1 MTPASRALSRGRRR
15 SRADFGHERRQAER
29 RLRTDTPFYAEKCL
43 TIVDQGAHQ
52 IPCVFNEAQRHVDGV
67 LESQRAEGKPM
78 RAVILKARK
87 LGMST
92 GIEAKITHRYTTRAN
107 HHAVV
112 VAHDK
117 TTASEIFAM
126 SELMYANLPN
136 REVGELVLK
145 PPVSRSRAKQRIELG
160 VEAREEVSVEDVLDD
175 DAAVVLERGGH
186 PLDGV
191 GGGEAGQGGGHVS
204 SSGDLRAILL

>member
-1 MTPASRALSRGRRR
+1 MNVA
-15 SRADFGHERRQAER
+15 EAER

-160 VEAREEVSVEDVLDD
+160 EPNLQNRLA
-175 DAAVVLERGGH
+175 GH
-186 PLDGV
+186 MGLN
-191 GGGEAGQGGGHVS
+191 
-204 SSGDLRAILL
+204 